1 MATSRQ
7 ALTPTRVPILALMS
21 DDLLEPVGLGATE
34 SALYLHV
41 LSAPRSTTAQLA
53 EAVASTPAGI
63 RTALGRLVTTGLVT
77 RLAGSPVRY
86 TAAPPEVAMDALAA
100 QRQQEM
106 DRLRGRIRDL
116 AAQFQGLGPSRSAEL
131 VELIEGQDAMR
142 HRAEQLQLGAQHEI
156 LIIDCPPYFD
166 DPTANP
172 IEFQLLGRGV
182 AYRALYDAPGLEG
195 AARMNFVLKCIAAG
209 EQARSL
215 PSVRMKML
223 VADRRY
229 AMIPLSFESTESTAA
244 LWVRPSPLLTALV
257 TCFDLLWERATP
269 LAPGQ
274 QTGELDDRDKEL
286 LAMLASGMKDA
297 AIVRSLGITQRTMT
311 RRIGHILTALNAQ
324 TRFQAG
330 LQAARRGWL

>member
-1 MATSRQ
+1 
-7 ALTPTRVPILALMS
+7 MS

-41 LSAPRSTTAQLA
+41 LSAPRSTAAQLA
-53 EAVASTPAGI
+53 EALGSTTAGI

-106 DRLRGRIRDL
+106 DRLRARVREL
-116 AAQFQGLGPSRSAEL
+116 AVKFEGLGPSKSAEL
-131 VELIEGQDAMR
+131 VELIEGQEAMR
-142 HRAEQLQLGAQHEI
+142 HRAEQLQLGAQEEI

-172 IEFQLLGRGV
+172 IEFQLLARGV
-182 AYRALYDAPGLEG
+182 GYRALYDAPGLEG
-195 AARMNFVLKCIAAG
+195 AARMGFVLECIAAG

-215 PSVRMKML
+215 PMVRMKML

-229 AMIPLSFESTESTAA
+229 AMIPLSFEATESTAA

-269 LAPGQ
+269 LASGQ
-274 QTGELDDRDKEL
+274 QNGELDDRDREL